1 MRYYWY
7 IHTTY
12 SLFIYI
18 EQYWIYTFVRPSYY
32 SSSTRWYCLFIAFSL
47 YMYFIVHLLP
57 THPHHREERGTMTMG
72 GGRGGTG
79 PWNIYRYTRLIEN
92 IYIFI
97 YLYILCIIYT
107 MYTYCMH
114 TTQNLQRPSEMFLGC
129 LVAITYCNLQA
140 LIPWGGIKC
149 TCE

>member
-47 YMYFIVHLLP
+47 YMYFIFHLLP

-92 IYIFI
+92 IYIYIYLFI
-97 YLYILCIIYT
+97 YTYYVLYTLCIHIVCT
-107 MYTYCMH
+107 QPKTYKD
-114 TTQNLQRPSEMFLGC
+114 LL
-129 LVAITYCNLQA
+129 
-140 LIPWGGIKC
+140 KC
-149 TCE
+149 SLAVW